1 MKAKLLVNIS
11 NIGEVLVVIGA
22 IFWIAGWELVNYIFT
37 LGTILFALGRL
48 LEKHPETHNIALRR
62 LYIQRIIGVVILIFA
77 ALLMFFYR
85 QLNGYEISEYQIHAT
100 SSAWL
105 LPFIIFVLIEIYTAF
120 RIPSE
125 LKKEEQ

>member
-22 IFWIAGWELVNYIFT
+22 IFWITGWEFVNYIFT
-37 LGTILFALGRL
+37 LGTILFALGRI
-48 LEKHPETHNIALRR
+48 LEKHPETQNIALRR
-62 LYIQRIIGVVILIFA
+62 LYIQRIIGVVLLISA